1 MIMKKDLVKA
11 IYCEFEKIVRH
22 KAKICPIKNHQFV
35 NQLASFNLFLVNIRK
50 SLC

>member
-22 KAKICPIKNHQFV
+22 KAKICHIKNQI
-35 NQLASFNLFLVNIRK
+35 NLSISWQVLIY
-50 SLC
+50 S

>member
-22 KAKICPIKNHQFV
+22 KAKICPIKNQI
-35 NQLASFNLFLVNIRK
+35 NLSISWQVLIY
-50 SLC
+50 S

>member
-22 KAKICPIKNHQFV
+22 KEDM
-35 NQLASFNLFLVNIRK
+35 SY
-50 SLC
+50 